1 MLNWILQKNLT
12 RPTILERL
20 KAVLEKENELYEEV
34 EMIPFSKQLPKINNK
49 TAFPIIYGSTTF
61 MLNAFEDKQLKVGVF
76 YNPATFNMQNY
87 VTRWGDK
94 VLNADGQ
101 LLLFGQL
108 NKLNST
114 ANTKWFI
121 RPNDDAKGF
130 SGRVVTYKELID
142 WSEQICTL
150 QLPDFNA
157 TTKVWIAAPKTI
169 QKEWRLF
176 IVDNEIVACSRYMK
190 DGVLNEN
197 QDDQPEAMIAFAK
210 TCIATYRLH
219 EVYVMDIAQTE
230 KGFRLIEC
238 NCFNGTGFY
247 GHDVGGVVRAINAFI
262 KKDNEN

>member
-1 MLNWILQKNLT
+1 MLNWLLQKNLT
-12 RPTILERL
+12 KPIILERIKATL
-20 KAVLEKENELYEEV
+20 KKENESYEEL
-34 EMIPFSKQLPKINNK
+34 EIIPFSKQLPEIKNK

-61 MLNAFEDKQLKVGVF
+61 MLNAFEDEQLKTGVF
-76 YNPATFNMQNY
+76 YDPAAFNMQNY
-87 VTRWGDK
+87 VAKWGEK

-101 LLLFGQL
+101 LLPFGQL
-108 NKLNST
+108 KNLSSA

-130 SGRVVTYKELID
+130 SGRMATYKELVD
-142 WSEQICTL
+142 WSEQICAL

-176 IVDNEIVACSRYMK
+176 IVDDEIVASSRYMK

-219 EVYVMDIAQTE
+219 EVYVMDIAQTVE
-230 KGFRLIEC
+230 GFRLIEC

-247 GHDVGGVVRAINAFI
+247 GHDVETVVSAINTFI
-262 KKDNEN
+262 KKENEN